1 MRGCALKHEA
11 MLVCCFAMQESE
23 ILSNCTLL
31 FQRRCILIL
40 GHSSHFLWQTQG
52 GLNFQCQFMSP
63 ASAHDH
69 GLEPSLKQALPWFK
83 PEGLAL
89 PIGSAGSWWLE
100 TTWDFMPAG
109 GYLHR
114 AHRETGQTHPSRQLS
129 AVLQIWNL
137 KDIS

>member
-11 MLVCCFAMQESE
+11 MLVCCFAMQASE

-40 GHSSHFLWQTQG
+40 GRSSHFLWQTHG

-69 GLEPSLKQALPWFK
+69 GLEPSLKQALLGLSQRAWLCL
-83 PEGLAL
+83 LAL
-89 PIGSAGSWWLE
+89 LAH
-100 TTWDFMPAG
+100 G
-109 GYLHR
+109 GWRPLGISCR
-114 AHRETGQTHPSRQLS
+114 LVAIFTGHTGKLGKLIQADSSPLS
-129 AVLQIWNL
+129 SKFGI
-137 KDIS
+137 